1 MPFSTHPP
9 PLILLY
15 SYKYICMHGQQ
26 PRWILVI
33 SENLDSNS
41 TLHRSI
47 RCRTVCLTVTK
58 LCMIGCNGTQAR
70 AVIAVIRAAVPFSGC
85 AKSWPVTGWHIM
97 RCAGMLPL
105 LCGILVL
112 VFAGPGCVC
121 RTRRRC
127 H

>member
-1 MPFSTHPP
+1 MFNG
-9 PLILLY
+9 PLLGPVNWDPNRY
-15 SYKYICMHGQQ
+15 PY
-26 PRWILVI
+26 PLVAMQNPGK
-33 SENLDSNS
+33 S
-41 TLHRSI
+41 
-47 RCRTVCLTVTK
+47 VTK
-58 LCMIGCNGTQAR
+58 LYMIGCNGTQAR